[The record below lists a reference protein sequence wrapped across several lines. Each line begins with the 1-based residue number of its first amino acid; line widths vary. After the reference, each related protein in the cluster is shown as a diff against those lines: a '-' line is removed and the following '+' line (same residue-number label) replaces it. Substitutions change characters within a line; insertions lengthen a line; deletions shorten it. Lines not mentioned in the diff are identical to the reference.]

1 MRVGNRG
8 GARDLVYLGRHVVGR
23 GAGLAEAGREGR
35 PVRQEKHTSVERRLK
50 DEEPEPEPEGR
61 SEASP
66 PGLSA
71 KPSPPPLRPITG
83 DGRGA
88 LGELMTSRTA
98 SYHHNPHGC
107 KSELKGA
114 LGGANRTAH
123 NFAWSCTK
131 TAWNKITVRGI
142 NSDSA
147 RGRQGRRDLQN
158 SVIYDL
164 HACVAGRKHARRF
177 ACGSE

>member
-1 MRVGNRG
+1 MRCQRPSVFGSARRWERGRTGGGGGGGDQAGNR
-8 GARDLVYLGRHVVGR
+8 
-23 GAGLAEAGREGR
+23 
-35 PVRQEKHTSVERRLK
+35 TSVERRLK

-114 LGGANRTAH
+114 LGGGNRTVEDPLA
-123 NFAWSCTK
+123 AWIMHRDDLELSPCCRYFVTRLS
-131 TAWNKITVRGI
+131 V
-142 NSDSA
+142 
-147 RGRQGRRDLQN
+147 RQGRRDLQN
-158 SVIYDL
+158 SVNYDL

>member
-1 MRVGNRG
+1 M
-8 GARDLVYLGRHVVGR
+8 YLGRHDVGR
-23 GAGLAEAGREGR
+23 GAGLGEAGGGDQAGNR
-35 PVRQEKHTSVERRLK
+35 TSVERRLK
-50 DEEPEPEPEGR
+50 DKEPEPEPEGR

-88 LGELMTSRTA
+88 LGELMSRTA

-114 LGGANRTAH
+114 LWGANGT
-123 NFAWSCTK
+123 T
-131 TAWNKITVRGI
+131 
-142 NSDSA
+142 
-147 RGRQGRRDLQN
+147 RDGQH
-158 SVIYDL
+158 S
-164 HACVAGRKHARRF
+164 
-177 ACGSE
+177 